1 MIYKDDENTRSR
13 IPLNIASK
21 GFDFRGIEELTL
33 LDEKHNVLTK
43 AHFVR
48 VEFLEG
54 NIFSYFTAVYK
65 TQNSKLLDKAVYCIG
80 NLKEKLTKATYIE
93 FEDSLLTYEIA
104 NKLNL
109 THTHTLEG
117 KHYINRI
124 KNDTISVINLD
135 NSVQIIEKLNSRYKC
150 IYESKVSEQ
159 ILKLTF
165 IPITRNSKPILL
177 TESMEP
183 ETDNGWNSVLVYDG
197 TKYIETDKQRIKN

>member
-1 MIYKDDENTRSR
+1 MTKSITN
-13 IPLNIASK
+13 LQ
-21 GFDFRGIEELTL
+21 
-33 LDEKHNVLTK
+33 K

-48 VEFLEG
+48 VELLEG
-54 NIFSYFTAVYK
+54 NIFSDFTAVYK

-93 FEDSLLTYEIA
+93 FVDSLLTNEIA

-109 THTHTLEG
+109 IQTYTLEG
-117 KHYINRI
+117 KHYID
-124 KNDTISVINLD
+124 KTKKDTISVINLD
-135 NSVQIIEKLNSRYKC
+135 KSAQIIEKMNSEYKS

-159 ILKLTF
+159 IFKLTF

-197 TKYIETDKQRIKN
+197 TKYVESDRQRIKN